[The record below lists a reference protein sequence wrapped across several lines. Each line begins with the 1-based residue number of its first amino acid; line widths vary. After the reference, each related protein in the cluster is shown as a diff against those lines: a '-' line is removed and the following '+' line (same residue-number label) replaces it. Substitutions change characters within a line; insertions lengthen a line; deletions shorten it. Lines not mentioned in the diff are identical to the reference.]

1 MHTVQ
6 FMQCE
11 YGNNVVIQCSTTKQ
25 LHSIWSVQVV
35 NDLSVDVDLLMTTGT
50 SVLKTVRV
58 VKSGETFPFPI
69 AAVQQERKFSV
80 IPSGFG

>member
-1 MHTVQ
+1 M
-6 FMQCE
+6 
-11 YGNNVVIQCSTTKQ
+11 
-25 LHSIWSVQVV
+25 
-35 NDLSVDVDLLMTTGT
+35 NDLSVDVDLLMTTGS

-58 VKSGETFPFPI
+58 LKSGETFPFPI